1 MIFSN
6 KELKRIIV
14 PLVIEQFLTVTIGM
28 LDTVMVAHAGEAA
41 VSGVSLVD
49 SINLLMVY
57 IFSALAAGGAVTI
70 SQFIGARNL
79 DNANKAAKQLVWV
92 VTVVAVGIMLI
103 MLAFRKS
110 LLAAIFG
117 SVSSD
122 VMGNAQIY
130 FLFTALS
137 YPFLGLYNA
146 GASIFRAMGDSKISM
161 KVSFIM
167 NIVHLLINAVLIYAM
182 HMGAAGAAIST
193 LLSRILGAFIIMF
206 LVYDKNLPV
215 HVEKIFS
222 YKPDFKIIK
231 RICGIGIPN
240 GAENGMFQ
248 FGKVITQSLIS
259 SMGTASIAANAAA
272 NGLTSLQYAPGTA
285 IGMAMITVVGR
296 CVGAEEKQQAKYYA
310 RKLLGITY
318 ALMASIAII
327 MAIFAKPLVGMY
339 GLSPEA
345 SDMALQLI
353 VIHSI
358 ILAVIH
364 PTAFCLANSFR
375 AANDV
380 SYTMIIAIASMWIC
394 RIGFSYVFVKYLGMG
409 VMGVWLAMFCDWIVR
424 AIIFGTR
431 FIRGTW
437 LTKYKAF
444 ETTK

>member
-6 KELKRIIV
+6 QELKKIII

-49 SINLLMVY
+49 SINLLMLY
-57 IFSALAAGGAVTI
+57 ILSALAAGGAATI
-70 SQFIGARNL
+70 SQFMGAGNMK
-79 DNANKAAKQLVWV
+79 NANKAAKQLVWI
-92 VTVVAVGIMLI
+92 VTLVAIGVMLV
-103 MLAFRKS
+103 MLVFRKG
-110 LLAAIFG
+110 LLSMVFG
-117 SVSSD
+117 GVTSE

-146 GASIFRAMGDSKISM
+146 GASIFRAMGNSKISM
-161 KVSFIM
+161 NVSFMM
-167 NIVHLLINAVLIYAM
+167 NVVHLLINAVFIYAM
-182 HMGAAGAAIST
+182 NMGAAGAAIST
-193 LLSRILGAFIIMF
+193 LLSRILGAVMIMI

-215 HVEKIFS
+215 HVEKLLS

-259 SMGTASIAANAAA
+259 SMGTVSIAANAAA
-272 NGLTSLQYAPGTA
+272 NGLTSLQYASGTA
-285 IGMAMITVVGR
+285 VGMAMITVVGR

-310 RKLLGITY
+310 RKLLIIAY
-318 ALMASIAII
+318 ALMASVAII

-339 GLSPEA
+339 GLSAEA
-345 SDMALQLI
+345 SDMALKLL
-353 VIHSI
+353 VIHSV
-358 ILAVIH
+358 ILSLIH
-364 PTAFCLANSFR
+364 PVAFCLANSFR
-375 AANDV
+375 AASDV
-380 SYTMIIAIASMWIC
+380 SFTLIVAIASMWIC
-394 RIGFSYVFVKYLGMG
+394 RIGFSYIFVKFFDMG
-409 VMGVWLAMFCDWIVR
+409 LYGVWFAMFCDWLVR
-424 AIIFGTR
+424 AIIFGIR

-437 LTKYKAF
+437 LTKYKAL
-444 ETTK
+444 ETNQ

>member
-6 KELKRIIV
+6 QELKKIII

-28 LDTVMVAHAGEAA
+28 LDTVMVGHAGEAA

-49 SINLLMVY
+49 SINLLMLY
-57 IFSALAAGGAVTI
+57 ILTALAAGGAATI
-70 SQFIGARNL
+70 SQFMGAGNMK
-79 DNANKAAKQLVWV
+79 NANKAAKQLVWIVTLVAIGVMLV
-92 VTVVAVGIMLI
+92 VLV
-103 MLAFRKS
+103 FRKG
-110 LLAAIFG
+110 LLSMVFG
-117 SVSSD
+117 GVTSE

-146 GASIFRAMGDSKISM
+146 GASIFRAMGNSKISM
-161 KVSFIM
+161 NVSFMM

-182 HMGAAGAAIST
+182 NMGAAGAAIST
-193 LLSRILGAFIIMF
+193 LLSRILGAAMIMI

-215 HVEKIFS
+215 HVEKLFS

-248 FGKVITQSLIS
+248 FGKVITQSLVS
-259 SMGTASIAANAAA
+259 SMGTVSIAANAAA
-272 NGLTSLQYAPGTA
+272 NGLSSLQYASGTA

-310 RKLLGITY
+310 RKLLIIAY
-318 ALMASIAII
+318 ALMASVAII

-339 GLSPEA
+339 GLSAQA
-345 SDMALQLI
+345 SDMAIKLL

-358 ILAVIH
+358 VLALIH
-364 PTAFCLANSFR
+364 PVAFCLANSFR

-380 SYTMIIAIASMWIC
+380 SYTMIVAIVSMWIC
-394 RIGFSYVFVKYLGMG
+394 RIGFSYVFVKFLGMG
-409 VMGVWLAMFCDWIVR
+409 L
-424 AIIFGTR
+424 
-431 FIRGTW
+431 
-437 LTKYKAF
+437 LHS
-444 ETTK
+444 

>member
-6 KELKRIIV
+6 QELKKIII

-49 SINLLMVY
+49 SINLLMLY
-57 IFSALAAGGAVTI
+57 ILTALAAGGAATI
-70 SQFIGARNL
+70 SQFMGAGNMK
-79 DNANKAAKQLVWV
+79 NANKAAKQLVWIVTLVAIV
-92 VTVVAVGIMLI
+92 VMLV
-103 MLAFRKS
+103 MLVFRKG
-110 LLAAIFG
+110 LLSMVFG
-117 SVSSD
+117 GVTSE

-146 GASIFRAMGDSKISM
+146 GASIFRAMGNSKISM
-161 KVSFIM
+161 NVSFMM
-167 NIVHLLINAVLIYAM
+167 NVVHLLINAVLIYAM
-182 HMGAAGAAIST
+182 NMGAAGAAIST
-193 LLSRILGAFIIMF
+193 LLSRILGAAMIMI

-215 HVEKIFS
+215 HVEKLFS

-248 FGKVITQSLIS
+248 FGKVITQSLVS
-259 SMGTASIAANAAA
+259 SMGTVSIAANAAA
-272 NGLTSLQYAPGTA
+272 NGLSSLQYASGTA

-310 RKLLGITY
+310 RKLLIIAY
-318 ALMASIAII
+318 ALMASVAII
-327 MAIFAKPLVGMY
+327 MAIFVKPLVGMY
-339 GLSPEA
+339 GLSAQA
-345 SDMALQLI
+345 SDMAIKLL

-358 ILAVIH
+358 VLALIH
-364 PTAFCLANSFR
+364 PVAFCLANSFR

-380 SYTMIIAIASMWIC
+380 SYTMIVAIVSMWIC
-394 RIGFSYVFVKYLGMG
+394 RIGFSYVFVKFLGMG
-409 VMGVWLAMFCDWIVR
+409 LFGIWFAMFCDWAVR
-424 AIIFGTR
+424 AVIFGIR
-431 FIRGTW
+431 FVRGTW
-437 LTKYKAF
+437 LTKYRAL
-444 ETTK
+444 ETNQ

>member
-437 LTKYKAF
+437 LTKYKAL

>member
-6 KELKRIIV
+6 QELKKIII

-49 SINLLMVY
+49 SINLLMLY
-57 IFSALAAGGAVTI
+57 ILSALAAGGAATI
-70 SQFIGARNL
+70 SQFMGAGNMK
-79 DNANKAAKQLVWV
+79 NANKAAKQLVWI
-92 VTVVAVGIMLI
+92 VTLVAIGVMLV
-103 MLAFRKS
+103 MLVFRKG
-110 LLAAIFG
+110 LLSMVFG
-117 SVSSD
+117 GVTSE

-146 GASIFRAMGDSKISM
+146 GASIFRAMGNSKISM
-161 KVSFIM
+161 NVSFMM
-167 NIVHLLINAVLIYAM
+167 NVVHLLINAVLIYAM
-182 HMGAAGAAIST
+182 NMGAAGAAIST
-193 LLSRILGAFIIMF
+193 LLSRILGAAMIMI

-215 HVEKIFS
+215 HVEKLFS

-248 FGKVITQSLIS
+248 FGKVITQSLVS
-259 SMGTASIAANAAA
+259 SMGTVSIAANAAA
-272 NGLTSLQYAPGTA
+272 NGLSSLQYASGTA

-310 RKLLGITY
+310 RKLLIIAY
-318 ALMASIAII
+318 ALMASVAII

-339 GLSPEA
+339 GLSAQA
-345 SDMALQLI
+345 SDMAIKLL

-358 ILAVIH
+358 VLALIH
-364 PTAFCLANSFR
+364 PVAFCLANSFR

-380 SYTMIIAIASMWIC
+380 SYTMIVAIASMWIC
-394 RIGFSYVFVKYLGMG
+394 RIGFSYIFVKFFDMG
-409 VMGVWLAMFCDWIVR
+409 LYGVWFAMFCDWAVR
-424 AIIFGTR
+424 AVIFGIR
-431 FIRGTW
+431 FVRGTW
-437 LTKYKAF
+437 LTKYRAL
-444 ETTK
+444 ETNQ